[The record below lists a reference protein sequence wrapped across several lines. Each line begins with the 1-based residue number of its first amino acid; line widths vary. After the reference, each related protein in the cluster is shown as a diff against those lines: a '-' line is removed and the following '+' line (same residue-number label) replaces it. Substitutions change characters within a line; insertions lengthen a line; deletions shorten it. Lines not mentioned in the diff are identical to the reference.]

1 MIGSLIITFREI
13 FEISIVLCIVL
24 AATKGV
30 QNRGRWIF
38 AGLALGAIAS
48 ILIGIFANEFAQLT
62 STLNPQLLNAIVL
75 VVTAGLIMYTVLWMQ
90 KQGREISKQ
99 AKSIGTAVAVGEK
112 PLHMLAIVVGLSVLR
127 EGIEVVL
134 FLYGLIAGS
143 ESSSINVIKG
153 AIVGSLLGVIA
164 GLLLYYGM
172 LRIPMKYFFSA
183 IRWMLTFLA
192 ASMMSNA
199 AGKLASIH
207 ILPMLGAP
215 IWNSSMLLTQN
226 SIIGR
231 LLHMFLGYLDKPM
244 GIQVVFYIATIFIIV
259 GLPKILQKLSRDR

>member
-1 MIGSLIITFREI
+1 MIGALIITFREI

-30 QNRGRWIF
+30 PHRGKWIF
-38 AGLALGAIAS
+38 TGLALGAIAS
-48 ILIGIFANEFAQLT
+48 ILIGIFADVFAHLT
-62 STLNPQLLNAIVL
+62 ASFNPLLLNAIVL
-75 VVTAGLIMYTVLWMQ
+75 LVTAGLIMYTVIWMQ
-90 KQGREISKQ
+90 KQGREIALQ

-134 FLYGLIAGS
+134 FLYGLIASS
-143 ESSSINVIKG
+143 EVSILKIIEG
-153 AIVGSLLGVIA
+153 AIVGGFLGSMA

-172 LRIPMKYFFSA
+172 LRIPMKYFFSV

-207 ILPMLGAP
+207 ILPTIGAP
-215 IWNSSMLLTQN
+215 IWDSSMFLAQG
-226 SIIGR
+226 SIMGR

-244 GIQVVFYIATIFIIV
+244 GIQLIFYMATILVIM
-259 GLPKILQKLSRDR
+259 GLPKVLQKNRYV